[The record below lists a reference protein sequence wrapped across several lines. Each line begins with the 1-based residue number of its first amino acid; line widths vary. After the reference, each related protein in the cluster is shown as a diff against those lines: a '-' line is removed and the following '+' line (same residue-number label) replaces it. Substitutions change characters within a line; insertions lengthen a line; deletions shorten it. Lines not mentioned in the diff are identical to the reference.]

1 MLIHRPF
8 LLLVLSLSLGCT
20 SILQARG
27 QLANPSFEVPG
38 SGGAVFGGWDQFGV
52 IGSTNTAYHG
62 SAAAKVSGQD
72 TGAVNESGYWQQLA
86 CDPGEQWDIGGRVY
100 IPAGFPISGASTAR
114 IKVEWFGAGG
124 TLLNLGTYPVAD
136 ASSPQDEFCA
146 FNLLSAPAPTGT
158 QSMRLVLTVLQSPG
172 VPASDVYYDQITCFS
187 TTPPTI
193 DDVQWDDFPSGRILQ
208 FSDRSWRVK
217 GSGFYGPGPNNFSH
231 QPQSVWVDPEDRL
244 HLSIKQL
251 GGTWYSTEV
260 TLIDTLGY
268 GDYIFTTLG
277 SLDQLDPRA
286 VLGLFLWQ
294 YSDVWDPGS
303 AWWNP
308 YNEIDVEY
316 SRWGNPDT
324 DIGQYVVQ
332 PWDWQGNIVRFD
344 AVFGA
349 AQLASHAF
357 RWLPDRVEFR
367 SWFGGPTDESP
378 PSLIYAWDYF
388 GPHIPRPE
396 QPRVH
401 LNLWYVGSP
410 PASDQEVVV
419 NAFTFVPAGG
429 GTPIEDQTGVPC
441 PIALSQNYPNPFQ
454 RSTLIR
460 FELPAAGKA
469 EVAVYDI
476 RGRKVATLF
485 EGVKSAGLASVE
497 WNAGSHPS
505 GIYFCR
511 LRFGSAVTSR
521 KLLLIK

>member
-1 MLIHRPF
+1 MLSPRKIFFPI
-8 LLLVLSLSLGCT
+8 LLLGLVGIG
-20 SILQARG
+20 ILQARG

-52 IGSTNTAYHG
+52 IGSINTAYHG
-62 SAAAKVSGQD
+62 SVAAKVSGQD
-72 TGAVNESGYWQQLA
+72 TGTVNESGYWQQLA
-86 CDPGEQWDIGGRVY
+86 CAPGEQWDIGGQLL
-100 IPAGFPISGASTAR
+100 IPAAAPLAGTSAAR

-124 TLLNLGTYPVAD
+124 AFINLETFTIAD
-136 ASSPQDEFCA
+136 ASAPQDQYLPFE
-146 FNLLSAPAPTGT
+146 LLSSPAPAGT
-158 QSMRLVLTVLQSPG
+158 EAMRLVLTVLQSPG
-172 VPASDVYYDQITCFS
+172 VPTAEIYYDQITCYS
-187 TTPPTI
+187 ASAPTI

-208 FSDRSWRVK
+208 FSDRAWRVK

-231 QPQSVWVDPEDRL
+231 LPQSVWVDAEDRL

-268 GDYIFTTLG
+268 GDYVFTTLG
-277 SLDQLDPRA
+277 ALDQLDPRA

-316 SRWGNPDT
+316 SRWGNPST
-324 DIGQYVVQ
+324 ELGQFVVQ
-332 PWDWQGNIVRFD
+332 PWDWSGNIVRFD
-344 AVFGA
+344 AIIGA

-357 RWLPDRVEFR
+357 KWLPDRVEFR
-367 SWFGGPTDESP
+367 SWFGGPADESP
-378 PSLIYAWDYF
+378 GSLIFAWDYF

-410 PASDQEVVV
+410 PASDQEVLVS
-419 NAFTFVPAGG
+419 AFTFVAAGG
-429 GTPIEDQTGVPC
+429 GSPIQDQSWVTS
-441 PIALSQNYPNPFQ
+441 PIALSRNYPNPFS
-454 RSTLIR
+454 RKTSIR
-460 FELPAAGKA
+460 YELSAAGSIRL
-469 EVAVYDI
+469 EVFDV
-476 RGRKVATLF
+476 RGRKVAILADGDKQSGTHTLEWDASKF
-485 EGVKSAGLASVE
+485 ASGV
-497 WNAGSHPS
+497 
-505 GIYFCR
+505 YFCR
-511 LRFGSAVTSR
+511 LRCGSAVISR